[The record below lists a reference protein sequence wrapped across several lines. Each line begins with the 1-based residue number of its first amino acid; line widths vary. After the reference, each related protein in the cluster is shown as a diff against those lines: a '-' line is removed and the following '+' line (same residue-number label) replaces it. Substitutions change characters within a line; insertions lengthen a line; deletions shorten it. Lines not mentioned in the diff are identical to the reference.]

1 MVYKES
7 PASLIPSLSI
17 SGVGESPLENEEKP
31 VEREKN
37 KLANEVIKEQVARDK
52 QRRLHRNIVFLIV
65 AAFCPC
71 FYISFLFIIFKLF
84 WNVSSIPDLPVVLA
98 LPIVALIT
106 VPTIILVIVLLC
118 LYREKTKIGV
128 DTVVKVAESA
138 ISASK

>member
-1 MVYKES
+1 MFYKEG
-7 PASLIPSLSI
+7 PANLVPSRFI
-17 SGVGESPLENEEKP
+17 SGVESSPLEDEEKP

-37 KLANEVIKEQVARDK
+37 KLTNEVIKEQVARDK
-52 QRRLHRNIVFLIV
+52 QHRLHRNVVFSIV
-65 AAFCPC
+65 AFFCPV
-71 FYISFLFIIFKLF
+71 FYISFLSIILKIF
-84 WNVSSIPDLPVVLA
+84 WDVSSVPILPLA
-98 LPIVALIT
+98 WVFPILALIT